1 MWTCARPLRTNP
13 FRWTRSGAAIH
24 KPSSNGL
31 LMNRPLCMPS
41 STYRVGK
48 DADLAAD
55 VLQSSFADALG
66 RLAEF
71 DPERGG
77 MDTWLRLLARNHI
90 RKAVKDKK
98 RHIPLEAF
106 WDRIDQQLG
115 AIYSQI
121 DAAEF
126 PDEVLERAETRQLV
140 NVTFANLP
148 EAYQDVLNAKYIEEL
163 TLESIARDR
172 DTTIDAVKAQLR
184 RARAAFRESFLTL
197 IAAEA

>member
-1 MWTCARPLRTNP
+1 MRKATSNQPIPLDPLRRGDPQTIEQWFADESP
-13 FRWTRSGAAIH
+13 ALHAFIY
-24 KPSSNGL
+24 
-31 LMNRPLCMPS
+31 
-41 STYRVGK
+41 YRVGK

-66 RLAEF
+66 RLVEF

-77 MDTWLRLLARNHI
+77 MATWLRLLARNHI